1 MSFLKQEILYTF
13 PRNNFSSHIVV
24 LNYSPGSWYRQTWIQ
39 AWNCLYARFNF
50 SGRTWTFILISS
62 NNTFWSWSSVSG
74 GKRSII
80 FYGRTDRQ
88 TPDNKWSQ
96 KVELEL
102 SVSVSS
108 KLRKS
113 HLSLQLKWTE
123 NYLYHGWMMR
133 TLCKNHL
140 LKKLIFFISSK
151 LFTYFLLWNVIY
163 ALSVS
168 CV

>member
-1 MSFLKQEILYTF
+1 M
-13 PRNNFSSHIVV
+13 V
-24 LNYSPGSWYRQTWIQ
+24 LNYSPGSWYRQTWIH
-39 AWNCLYARFNF
+39 CLKLLVCTFQLFWPNMDFHFNQLDIH
-50 SGRTWTFILISS
+50 TS

-113 HLSLQLKWTE
+113 HLSLQLKWAE

-133 TLCKNHL
+133 TLFKNHL
-140 LKKLIFFISSK
+140 LKKTNIFYIFQIIYLFFAMKRHLRVKCILCIK
-151 LFTYFLLWNVIY
+151 LFSFLHHIFQSDNL
-163 ALSVS
+163 
-168 CV
+168 